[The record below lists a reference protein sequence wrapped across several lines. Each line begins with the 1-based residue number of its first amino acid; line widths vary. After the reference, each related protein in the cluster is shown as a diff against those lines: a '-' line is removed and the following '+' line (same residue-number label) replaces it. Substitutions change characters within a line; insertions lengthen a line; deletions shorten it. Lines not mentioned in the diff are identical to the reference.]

1 MFAVKPPVTAM
12 GPWLLVGATSEPLA
26 EVGYDR
32 PKEEM
37 ELSFAGDLIFF
48 RKKKKGDILQLV
60 AF

>member
-12 GPWLLVGATSEPLA
+12 GPWLLVDATSEPLA

-32 PKEEM
+32 QKEEM

-48 RKKKKGDILQLV
+48 RKKKKV
-60 AF
+60 TFCN